1 MAPADTSVTIT
12 ISTGKDTTGQVQVPS
27 VTGISRE
34 EAMAILVE
42 NNLQLGTTSEVETDD
57 PNKVGLVI
65 SQDVQED
72 TFAEPGTKVN
82 LTIGKAAKT
91 EPSTY

>member
-1 MAPADTSVTIT
+1 M
-12 ISTGKDTTGQVQVPS
+12 
-27 VTGISRE
+27 
-34 EAMAILVE
+34 
-42 NNLQLGTTSEVETDD
+42 
-57 PNKVGLVI
+57 I

-91 EPSTY
+91 EPSTYSYSAEISAPTQEEAPDYVAGDGR